1 MILLIDNYDSFAY
14 NLYQMVGEIAKEIK
28 VIRNDTYSV
37 AQIAQLNPQAIIL
50 SPGPGRPEDAGVCQE
65 VITRLGHKIPILGV
79 CLGHQAICQVF
90 GATITHAPQLMHG
103 KSSYIQINQESPL
116 FKEIAAPMQ
125 VARYHSLIAQ
135 KETIPECLKVIASTN
150 EQEIMAVN
158 HQTYPIFGVQFHPES
173 ILTPN
178 GRKLLAN
185 FIQFAQNLSISESF
199 RSYNYMALKMKQPF
213 VTTNKRLKYQ

>member
-1 MILLIDNYDSFAY
+1 MIVSPITSIKWLAKLPKKLKSFA
-14 NLYQMVGEIAKEIK
+14 MIPIAWHKSHNSTRK
-28 VIRNDTYSV
+28 PS
-37 AQIAQLNPQAIIL
+37 

-116 FKEIAAPMQ
+116 FKAIAAPMQ

-185 FIQFAQNLSISESF
+185 FIQFAQNYTPNTVLEEI
-199 RSYNYMALKMKQPF
+199 K
-213 VTTNKRLKYQ
+213 

>member
-28 VIRNDTYSV
+28 VIRNDTISV
-37 AQIAQLNPQAIIL
+37 KQITQLNPQAIIL

-103 KSSYIQINQESPL
+103 KSSYIQINQASPL

-185 FIQFAQNLSISESF
+185 FIHFAQNYTPNTVLEEI
-199 RSYNYMALKMKQPF
+199 K
-213 VTTNKRLKYQ
+213 

>member
-1 MILLIDNYDSFAY
+1 MIPIAWHKSHSSIHKPSSFH
-14 NLYQMVGEIAKEIK
+14 LDLVDRKM
-28 VIRNDTYSV
+28 
-37 AQIAQLNPQAIIL
+37 L
-50 SPGPGRPEDAGVCQE
+50 GVCQE

-90 GATITHAPQLMHG
+90 GATITHAPQSMHG
-103 KSSYIQINQESPL
+103 KSSYIQINQASPL

-158 HQTYPIFGVQFHPES
+158 HQIYPIFGVQFHPES

-185 FIQFAQNLSISESF
+185 FIQFAQNLSIIKSF
-199 RSYNYMALKMKQPF
+199 RSYNYMDLKMKPPF
-213 VTTNKRLKYQ
+213 VTTNNRLKYQ